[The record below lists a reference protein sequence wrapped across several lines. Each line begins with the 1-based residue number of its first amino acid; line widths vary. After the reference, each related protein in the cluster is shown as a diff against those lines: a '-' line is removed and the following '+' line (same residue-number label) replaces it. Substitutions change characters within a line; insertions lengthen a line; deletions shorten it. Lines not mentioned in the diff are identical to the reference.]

1 MKVLKALGLLGV
13 GLLGL
18 VVLVWLGARFHDG
31 PLAMFPGGPLEAGA
45 LVETPVTDWGFAA
58 SVSEIEMQL
67 ADDTTSRTVWIVTQ
81 GKRAFI
87 PCSLRFPP
95 GKRWHQRAVKDGRAY
110 LRIEGKRYPVELRR
124 LEGAI
129 PPELEAVMIEK
140 YGSGPPGDG
149 TWLFEVAYRT
159 G

>member
-1 MKVLKALGLLGV
+1 MKVLKAFGLLGV

-31 PLAMFPGGPLEAGA
+31 PLAMFPGGPLEAGP
-45 LVETPVTDWGFAA
+45 LVEIPVTDWGFAA

-67 ADDTTSRTVWIVTQ
+67 ADDTTSRTVWIVTR

-110 LRIEGKRYPVELRR
+110 LRIDGKRYPVELRR
-124 LEGAI
+124 LEGTI
-129 PPELEAVMIEK
+129 PPELEAVMVEK